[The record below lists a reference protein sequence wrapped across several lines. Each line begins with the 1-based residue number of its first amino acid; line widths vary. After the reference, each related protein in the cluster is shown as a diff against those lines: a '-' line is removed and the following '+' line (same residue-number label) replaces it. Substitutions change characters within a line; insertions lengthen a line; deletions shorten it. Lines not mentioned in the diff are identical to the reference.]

1 MFLNKIIYLYK
12 FISPLNLQSQL
23 HQQSVSLSFLQIQSR
38 HFPVLRE
45 NQNRYSL
52 WFRWMCGWVVC
63 LQICFSQTLQGFQ
76 STKAHLAM
84 LVNCESARTLWIPV
98 ITRSCTR
105 SGLPPKISIMFGGIN
120 AKVILPKY
128 GFKFLYAELVPFCL

>member
-84 LVNCESARTLWIPV
+84 LVNCEANLLKNSYFWIV
-98 ITRSCTR
+98 RKNIVDTCDNQKLHQKWIATQNKHYVWWNKCK
-105 SGLPPKISIMFGGIN
+105 GDFAKIR
-120 AKVILPKY
+120 V
-128 GFKFLYAELVPFCL
+128 